1 MNVIVIGSG
10 FAGLSTAATL
20 ANDGYNVTLLE
31 KNNDIGG
38 RARQFKHK
46 GFLFDMGPSWY
57 WMPDVFEK
65 FFNKFNKSV
74 SDYYDL
80 IKLNPGF
87 QMIFDEF
94 KTIQISSSFNEI
106 KKLFEKIE
114 PGSSQ
119 SLELFMK
126 EAEFKYKFSM
136 EKLIY
141 NPGLSFFEFF
151 NKKQI
156 EENEIN
162 LELKIFSN
170 LIKDFELKLILNGKN
185 DIDDAIITI
194 HPGAGGT
201 ESQDWAEMLY
211 RMYSMWS
218 ESKDFKFNVIDFQNG
233 DEAGIKDCT
242 IEIKGDYAYGLMQ
255 SEVGVHRL
263 VRISPFDSNSR
274 RHTSFASVSVSPSIS
289 EEIDIEIN
297 QKDLR
302 IDTFRS
308 SGAGGQ
314 HVNKT
319 DSAIRIT
326 HLPSGIVTQ
335 CQTQRSQHK
344 NKDQAMK
351 VLKSKLYQLE
361 TEKQKQSKKELEGEK
376 MDIGWGSQIRSYVF
390 HPYNMIKDHRTKFEV
405 GNVKSVMD
413 GNLDE
418 FMYSYLLD
426 KMEKNK

>member
-1 MNVIVIGSG
+1 MKRIS
-10 FAGLSTAATL
+10 F
-20 ANDGYNVTLLE
+20 LE
-31 KNNDIGG
+31 KDIHMKKSLIQK
-38 RARQFKHK
+38 AE
-46 GFLFDMGPSWY
+46 
-57 WMPDVFEK
+57 DVE
-65 FFNKFNKSV
+65 V
-74 SDYYDL
+74 L
-80 IKLNPGF
+80 
-87 QMIFDEF
+87 
-94 KTIQISSSFNEI
+94 
-106 KKLFEKIE
+106 
-114 PGSSQ
+114 
-119 SLELFMK
+119 
-126 EAEFKYKFSM
+126 
-136 EKLIY
+136 
-141 NPGLSFFEFF
+141 FEFF
-151 NKKQI
+151 IKKQI
-156 EENEIN
+156 DESEIN
-162 LELKIFSN
+162 QELKNFSS
-170 LIKDFELKLILNGKN
+170 LIKDFELKLLLNGKN
-185 DIDDAIITI
+185 DIDNAIVTI

-201 ESQDWAEMLY
+201 ESQDWAEMLF
-211 RMYSMWS
+211 RMYKMWS
-218 ESKDFKFNVIDFQNG
+218 ESKGFDYNVIDYQNG

-255 SEVGVHRL
+255 SELGVHRL

-326 HLPSGIVTQ
+326 HIPSGIVTQ

-361 TEKQKQSKKELEGEK
+361 IEKQKQSKKELEGEK

-405 GNVKSVMD
+405 GNIKSIMD